1 VFTLT
6 LEELLDQ
13 TKHEYRTY
21 TSVPGRYKAFTAGPH
36 PVWGT
41 RSLIPS
47 AQRYSPVNA
56 QKSGTDIRF
65 MPMLLFQLGLTAF
78 IMDEAL
84 NELIMGTNPG
94 AAAKLYAAT
103 HTNTNTN
110 TYTLARTRTPTRTRN
125 DVQERVVLTPAIGAC
140 TQVGARL
147 QAARFYA
154 SIRKG

>member
-1 VFTLT
+1 VCALVGQHKRRGTQYQVFTLT
-6 LEELLDQ
+6 LEQLLDQ

-41 RSLIPS
+41 RPLIP
-47 AQRYSPVNA
+47 QRYILVNA
-56 QKSGTDIRF
+56 QKSGTDILF
-65 MPMLLFQLGLTAF
+65 MPMLLSPPGLTAF

-103 HTNTNTN
+103 HTHTHDRTH
-110 TYTLARTRTPTRTRN
+110 TQWRSGTCCAHSLRQSGPARR
-125 DVQERVVLTPAIGAC
+125 
-140 TQVGARL
+140 
-147 QAARFYA
+147 
-154 SIRKG
+154 

>member
-1 VFTLT
+1 MFTLT
-6 LEELLDQ
+6 LEQLLDQ

-41 RSLIPS
+41 RSLAPS
-47 AQRYSPVNA
+47 AQRYILVSA

-65 MPMLLFQLGLTAF
+65 MPMLLSQPGLTAF

-84 NELIMGTNPG
+84 NELIMGTDPG

-103 HTNTNTN
+103 QH
-110 TYTLARTRTPTRTRN
+110 AHSHAHAHSMAVRN
-125 DVQERVVLTPAIGAC
+125 VLRSLQQLGP
-140 TQVGARL
+140 QVGAGP
-147 QAARFYA
+147 QAARFCA